1 MIEVRV
7 PGDKSISH
15 RSLMIGALATG
26 ATRVRD
32 ILTAADVRSTA
43 SVLRS
48 LGATVPDLLSAR
60 EIRVTGLGRRG
71 FHSPADL
78 LDCGNSGTT
87 ARLMMGVVAGSG
99 ITATFTGDESLQ
111 ARPMRRITGPLEQMG
126 ARAVELGESGRLPIR
141 VEGGEL
147 RAIRYELPHASAQIK
162 SAILLA
168 AAANGIGV
176 EVVEQVRSR
185 DHTER
190 MLGAAGVP
198 ITTQSVD
205 GRIVVTLSPADRIE
219 ALDVIVPGDF
229 SSAAFF
235 LGAALLGA
243 CDAVRVPDVCLND
256 TRTGMLRV
264 LELMGADVT
273 FENPRE
279 VSGEPIGDLIAR
291 RSELRGVNVGAEI
304 VPSMVDEIPMLAM
317 LAARA
322 EGETTIRGASELR
335 VKETDRIRA
344 VVDGLR
350 TIGVD
355 ADELEDGLVVQG
367 TGRPLKGRIRTYADH
382 RIAMCFAVLGAQP
395 GNDIVVDD
403 PGAVDISFP
412 TFWASLERIR
422 AAAA

>member
-15 RSLMIGALATG
+15 RALMIGALANGT
-26 ATRVRD
+26 TRVRD

-60 EIRVTGLGRRG
+60 EIAVTGLGLRG
-71 FHSPADL
+71 FRSPADL

-87 ARLMMGVVAGSG
+87 ARLMMGVIAGSG
-99 ITATFTGDESLQ
+99 VSATFTGDESLRG
-111 ARPMRRITGPLEQMG
+111 RPMRRITDPLQLMG
-126 ARAVELGESGRLPIR
+126 ARAIELGEAGKLPIR
-141 VEGGEL
+141 IEGGHLHSL
-147 RAIRYELPHASAQIK
+147 RYGLPHASAQIK

-168 AAANGIGV
+168 AATAGIGV
-176 EVVEQVRSR
+176 EIVERVHSR

-198 ITTQSVD
+198 IETADVD
-205 GRIVVTLSPADRIE
+205 GNIVVTLSPAEQLE

-235 LGAALLGA
+235 IGAALLGA
-243 CDAVRVPDVCLND
+243 CEEVRVPDVCLND

-264 LELMGADVT
+264 LALMGADVT
-273 FENPRE
+273 IDNPRT

-291 RSELRGVNVGAEI
+291 KSELRAVQIGADI
-304 VPSMVDEIPMLAM
+304 VPSMIDEIPMLAM

-322 EGETTIRGASELR
+322 DGETTIRGAAELR

-344 VVDGLR
+344 VVENLR
-350 TIGVD
+350 AIGVE
-355 ADELEDGLVVQG
+355 ADELEDGLVVRG
-367 TGRPLKGRIRTYADH
+367 TQRPLKGRVKAYADH
-382 RIAMCFAVLGAQP
+382 RIAMCFGVLGAQP
-395 GNDIVVDD
+395 GNDIAVDD
-403 PGAVDISFP
+403 PSAVDISFP
-412 TFWASLERIR
+412 TFWASLERIQ
-422 AAAA
+422 AAA

>member
-15 RSLMIGALATG
+15 RSLMMGALANGT
-26 ATRVRD
+26 TRIRD

-48 LGATVPDLLSAR
+48 LGTTVPDLLASR
-60 EIRVTGLGRRG
+60 EIVVNGLGRRG
-71 FHSPADL
+71 FRSPEDV

-87 ARLMMGVVAGSG
+87 ARLMMGVIAGSAVA
-99 ITATFTGDESLQ
+99 ATFTGDESLRS
-111 ARPMRRITGPLEQMG
+111 RPMRRITDPLQLMG
-126 ARAVELGESGRLPIR
+126 ARSVELGEAGKLPIR
-141 VEGGEL
+141 IEGGDL
-147 RAIRYELPHASAQIK
+147 KSIRYELPHASAQIK

-168 AAANGIGV
+168 AAASGV
-176 EVVEQVRSR
+176 GVQVIEQVRSR

-198 ITTQSVD
+198 IATEAVD
-205 GRIVVTLSPADRIE
+205 GKVLVTLSPADRLD

-243 CDAVRVPDVCLND
+243 CAAVRVPDVCLNE

-264 LELMGADVT
+264 LEMMGADIT
-273 FENPRE
+273 IEKPRT
-279 VSGEPIGDLIAR
+279 VSGEPIGDVIAR
-291 RSELRGVNVGAEI
+291 TSELRAVNIGAEI

-322 EGETTIRGASELR
+322 DGETTIRGAAELR

-355 ADELEDGLVVQG
+355 ADELADGLVVQG
-367 TGRPLKGRIRTYADH
+367 TTRPLKGLVKTYADH
-382 RIAMCFAVLGAQP
+382 RIAMCFGVLGAQS
-395 GNDIVVDD
+395 GNEIVVDD

-412 TFWASLERIR
+412 TFWASLQRIR
-422 AAAA
+422 AAA

>member
-15 RSLMIGALATG
+15 RSLMIGALADG
-26 ATRVRD
+26 ITRVRD

-48 LGATVPDLLSAR
+48 LGATVPDLLASR
-60 EIRVTGLGRRG
+60 EIVVAGLGRRG
-71 FHSPADL
+71 FRSPDDV

-87 ARLMMGVVAGSG
+87 SRLMMGVVAGSG
-99 ITATFTGDESLQ
+99 VAATFTGDESLRG
-111 ARPMRRITGPLEQMG
+111 RPMRRITDPLQQMG
-126 ARAVELGESGRLPIR
+126 ARSFELGELGRLPIR
-141 VEGGEL
+141 IEGGDL
-147 RAIRYELPHASAQIK
+147 RSIRYELPHASAQIK

-176 EVVEQVRSR
+176 EVVERVRSR

-198 ITTQSVD
+198 IRTEETG
-205 GRIVVTLSPADRIE
+205 GRIVVSLSPADRIE

-235 LGAALLGA
+235 LAAPLVGA
-243 CDAVRVPDVCLND
+243 CDAVRVPDVCLNK

-264 LELMGADVT
+264 LEMMGADISI
-273 FENPRE
+273 ENERN
-279 VSGEPIGDLIAR
+279 VSGEPIGDVIAR
-291 RSELRGVNVGAEI
+291 TSELRAVSIGEEI

-322 EGETTIRGASELR
+322 DGETTIRGAGELR

-344 VVDGLR
+344 VVENLR
-350 TIGVD
+350 TVGVD

-367 TGRPLKGRIRTYADH
+367 TTRPLKGLVKTYADH

-422 AAAA
+422 AAS

>member
-1 MIEVRV
+1 MIEIRV

-15 RSLMIGALATG
+15 RALMIGALANGT
-26 ATRVRD
+26 TRVRD

-48 LGATVPDLLSAR
+48 LGATVPDLLASR
-60 EIRVTGLGRRG
+60 EVLVDGVGVRG
-71 FHSPADL
+71 FRSPDDM

-87 ARLMMGVVAGSG
+87 CRLMMGVIAGARVAG
-99 ITATFTGDESLQ
+99 TFTGDASLRS
-111 ARPMRRITGPLEQMG
+111 RPMRRITDPLQQMG
-126 ARAVELGESGRLPIR
+126 ARAIELGEAGKLPIR
-141 VEGGEL
+141 IEGGDL
-147 RAIRYELPHASAQIK
+147 RSIRYELPHASAQIK

-168 AAANGIGV
+168 AAVNGVAV

-198 ITTQSVD
+198 IATEAKGD
-205 GRIVVTLSPADRIE
+205 RIVVTLSPVDRLE

-235 LGAALLGA
+235 LAAALLGA

-264 LELMGADVT
+264 LEMMGADVSI
-273 FENPRE
+273 ENPRT
-279 VSGEPIGDLIAR
+279 VSGEPIGDVIAR
-291 RSELRGVNVGAEI
+291 HSELRPVSIGAEI

-322 EGETTIRGASELR
+322 DGETTIRGAGELR

-344 VVDGLR
+344 VVEGLR

-355 ADELEDGLVVQG
+355 ADELEDGMVVQG
-367 TGRPLKGRIRTYADH
+367 TTRPLKGLVKTYADH
-382 RIAMCFAVLGAQP
+382 RIAMCFAILGAQP
-395 GNDIVVDD
+395 GNGIVVDD
-403 PGAVDISFP
+403 PAAVDISFP
-412 TFWASLERIR
+412 TFWTSLERIR
-422 AAAA
+422 AAA